1 MTGSEIFHNAGTK
14 DILKELACVIVFYNP
29 DSKAAANI
37 AEYQKLFPYIVVVD
51 NSDKDNSAMLPAGGN
66 IEYIFNGRNFG
77 IAKALNIGANAADNK
92 FCKYILTLDQD
103 SFLPESSLE
112 LLLRTVEE
120 KSGEKW
126 GIISAFQND
135 GNYALENLKG
145 ARELPAVITSGNILN
160 LAAYKDAGQFEEKL
174 FIDCVD
180 FEYSFRLRKLGYKIF
195 QNCEAEL
202 RHTLGTMETRVLF
215 GRKFSVTHHAPIRY
229 YYKTRNGLYVS
240 RKYKKEFPEYRKQVL
255 STIIADVFKII
266 MFENR
271 KREKVKNIAK
281 GILDNKII

>member
-1 MTGSEIFHNAGTK
+1 MTDGEIPHNAGSK
-14 DILKELACVIVFYNP
+14 DLLKELACIVVFYNP

-37 AEYQKLFPYIVVVD
+37 AEYQKLFSYIVVVD
-51 NSDKDNSAMLPAGGN
+51 NSDKDNSGLLPAGGN

-77 IAKALNIGANAADNK
+77 IAKALNIGADAADNK

-103 SFLPESSLE
+103 SFLPESSLK
-112 LLLRTVEE
+112 LLLKTVEE
-120 KSGEKW
+120 KRGEKW

-145 ARELPAVITSGNILN
+145 VRELPAAITSGNILN
-160 LAAYKDAGQFEEKL
+160 LAAFKDAGPFEEKL

-202 RHTLGTMETRVLF
+202 GHTLGTMETRVLF

-229 YYKTRNGLYVS
+229 YYKTRNGLYVA
-240 RKYKKEFPEYRKQVL
+240 RKYKKEFPEYRKQVFK
-255 STIIADVFKII
+255 TILADV
-266 MFENR
+266 
-271 KREKVKNIAK
+271 
-281 GILDNKII
+281 